1 MDILLVQSLLWFVG
15 FTAKKVYVLH
25 PLIIWEPVF
34 RKEASRRS
42 VLTGSFQV
50 LYPKCMASSV
60 TKSYLQEL
68 LNLPFRVLRI
78 RNKTTIV
85 QRVNGERWE
94 SQVQA
99 QLITLTSGTMHCP
112 YRQQPAISEK
122 SLAGDDSVG
131 AMFVQLWGSGT
142 LEKLPSVGLLEMGF
156 CLCSGVKITK
166 AVVP

>member
-1 MDILLVQSLLWFVG
+1 MDILLVQSLLWLVG
-15 FTAKKVYVLH
+15 FTARKVCVLY

-34 RKEASRRS
+34 RKEASRGS

-50 LYPKCMASSV
+50 LYPKCTASSV
-60 TKSYLQEL
+60 TRSYLQL

-78 RNKTTIV
+78 RKKTTIV
-85 QRVNGERWE
+85 QRVNGERCE

-99 QLITLTSGTMHCP
+99 QLITLTSGTMYCP

-131 AMFVQLWGSGT
+131 AMFVQLWGSRA
-142 LEKLPSVGLLEMGF
+142 LEKLLSVGFLEMGF